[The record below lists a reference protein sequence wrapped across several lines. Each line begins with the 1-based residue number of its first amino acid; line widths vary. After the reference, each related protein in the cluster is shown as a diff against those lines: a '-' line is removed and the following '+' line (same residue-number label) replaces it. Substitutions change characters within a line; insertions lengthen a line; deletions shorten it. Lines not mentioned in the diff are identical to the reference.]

1 MIQFDFIL
9 TEEDAELLFDCI
21 QQEIANLKQSMVSIA
36 STENS
41 IMFNE
46 RAKYAIEQHIAR
58 LERIKEHMYNK
69 RVG

>member
-1 MIQFDFIL
+1 MNN
-9 TEEDAELLFDCI
+9 